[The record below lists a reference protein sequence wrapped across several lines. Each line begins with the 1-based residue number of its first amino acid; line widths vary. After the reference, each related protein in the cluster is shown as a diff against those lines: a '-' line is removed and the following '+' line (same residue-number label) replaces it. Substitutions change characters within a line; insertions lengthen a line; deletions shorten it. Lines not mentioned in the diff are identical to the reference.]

1 MRNLQKKR
9 FKYFLAIIKNK
20 ITLDR
25 IKSNYFR
32 VLHMNGLSVELMPK
46 VENQIILGNERDSMP
61 KIVRILS
68 SDGVIDDPI
77 EECKRN

>member
-32 VLHMNGLSVELMPK
+32 VLHMDGLSVELMPK
-46 VENQIILGNERDSMP
+46 GEIQIILGNERDSMP

>member
-25 IKSNYFR
+25 VKSNYFR

-46 VENQIILGNERDSMP
+46 GEIHNSLKRTRFYAKNCSY
-61 KIVRILS
+61 IVF
-68 SDGVIDDPI
+68 
-77 EECKRN
+77 